1 VSTNSTTPAL
11 LARAYLGR
19 WSLYRDGAMSPAA
32 TPEGQPGVIITH
44 PNRDKPVVQA
54 TRATVVVLLLVSV
67 ALVMVITIGGW
78 SVLEGAIP
86 LQIGYVVVYLTFAF
100 FAMRW
105 NRGVLPIS
113 AALAVLLAIF
123 ALVAGPSWFARDKSG
138 FAQPALNAGL
148 LGLLTLLVVPVQ
160 MLLVAFAMRGF
171 SQGWNVEL
179 ERRDPAASAGSY
191 SDAPPYPA

>member
-1 VSTNSTTPAL
+1 MSSVPAQE
-11 LARAYLGR
+11 REQR
-19 WSLYRDGAMSPAA
+19 
-32 TPEGQPGVIITH
+32 VVITH

-67 ALVMVITIGGW
+67 ALLLIITIGGW

-86 LQIGYVVVYLTFAF
+86 LQIGYIVVYLTFAF
-100 FAMRW
+100 FAARW

-113 AALAVLLAIF
+113 AALGVLLAIF
-123 ALVAGPSWFARDKSG
+123 ALVAGPAWFDRDKSG
-138 FAQPALNAGL
+138 YAQPALNAGL

-160 MLLVAFAMRGF
+160 ILLVTFTMRGF

-179 ERRDPAASAGSY
+179 ERRESSTEDDAYGGAPA
-191 SDAPPYPA
+191 YPA

>member
-1 VSTNSTTPAL
+1 MFAMPPA
-11 LARAYLGR
+11 
-19 WSLYRDGAMSPAA
+19 PA
-32 TPEGQPGVIITH
+32 TQDQQGVIITH
-44 PNRDKPVVQA
+44 PNRDKPAVQA
-54 TRATVVVLLLVSV
+54 TRAIVVVLLLVSV
-67 ALVMVITIGGW
+67 ALVLVITIGGW

-86 LQIGYVVVYLTFAF
+86 LQIGYIVVYLTFAF
-100 FAMRW
+100 FAARW

-123 ALVAGPSWFARDKSG
+123 ALVAGPSWFDRNKSG
-138 FAQPALNAGL
+138 FEQPALNAGL

-179 ERRDPAASAGSY
+179 ERRDPAASQDAY
-191 SDAPPYPA
+191 TDAPLYPA